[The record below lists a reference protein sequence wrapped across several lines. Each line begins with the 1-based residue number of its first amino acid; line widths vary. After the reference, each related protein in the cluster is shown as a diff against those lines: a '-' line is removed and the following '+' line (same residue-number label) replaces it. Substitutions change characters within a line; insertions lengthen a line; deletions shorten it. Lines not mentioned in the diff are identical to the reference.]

1 MGCRLRSWIT
11 ITTGHRI
18 CLFRITGICS
28 ICVTDFGGSLYPAH
42 LAEAKHFFLLRTLG
56 FSVSR

>member
-1 MGCRLRSWIT
+1 MGCRLRFWRLSLLA
-11 ITTGHRI
+11 TGWAF
-18 CLFRITGICS
+18 FRITGICS